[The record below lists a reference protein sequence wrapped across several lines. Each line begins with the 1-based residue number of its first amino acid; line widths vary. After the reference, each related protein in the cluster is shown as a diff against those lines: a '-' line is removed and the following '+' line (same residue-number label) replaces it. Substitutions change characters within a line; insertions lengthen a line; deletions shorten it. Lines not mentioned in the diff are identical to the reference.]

1 MTITETASRALA
13 AVLAWTAAHPSLTTI
28 IVLPIAGAVVN
39 FILRARTTE
48 ELAKLPRPVALFV
61 TFMRTIFPDAGPI
74 MALIAGALL
83 RQQVTPIPGVESIPP
98 PPRSPKDL
106 LPPPTGGFG
115 GSSSSGSYGPPAS
128 PGDVVIT
135 NKPSGTRGDA

>member
-1 MTITETASRALA
+1 MSITETTTHVAQ

-39 FILRARTTE
+39 FVLKARTTE
-48 ELAKLPRPVALFV
+48 ELAKLPRVFAVFV
-61 TFMRTIFPDAGPI
+61 TFMRTIFPDPAPI

-106 LPPPTGGFG
+106 LPPPAGGFG
-115 GSSSSGSYGPPAS
+115 ASGSYAP

-135 NKPSGTRGDA
+135 NKPSDDA

>member
-1 MTITETASRALA
+1 MSITETAAHVA
-13 AVLAWTAAHPSLTTI
+13 QAVLAWTAAHPSLTTI

-48 ELAKLPRPVALFV
+48 ELARLPRHVALFV
-61 TFMRTIFPDAGPI
+61 TFMRTIFPDPAPI

-106 LPPPTGGFG
+106 LPPPAVGFG
-115 GSSSSGSYGPPAS
+115 GSSSYGPPAS

-135 NKPSGTRGDA
+135 NKPSDDA

>member
-1 MTITETASRALA
+1 MTITETAAHVA
-13 AVLAWTAAHPSLTTI
+13 AIVLAWTAAHPSLTTI

-39 FILRARTTE
+39 FVLKARTTE

-61 TFMRTIFPDAGPI
+61 TFMRTIFPDPAPI

-106 LPPPTGGFG
+106 LPPPAGGFG
-115 GSSSSGSYGPPAS
+115 GNGS
-128 PGDVVIT
+128 DVVIT
-135 NKPSGTRGDA
+135 NKPNDGRGGDS

>member
-1 MTITETASRALA
+1 MTITETASHVLA

-61 TFMRTIFPDAGPI
+61 TFMRTIFHDPAPI

-115 GSSSSGSYGPPAS
+115 ASGSYGPPAS

>member
-1 MTITETASRALA
+1 MSITETATHVAQ
-13 AVLAWTAAHPSLTTI
+13 AVLAWTATHPSLTTI

-39 FILRARTTE
+39 FVLKARTTE

-106 LPPPTGGFG
+106 LPPPAGGFG
-115 GSSSSGSYGPPAS
+115 GSGS
-128 PGDVVIT
+128 DVVIT
-135 NKPSGTRGDA
+135 NKPSDDA

>member
-1 MTITETASRALA
+1 MSITETTTHVAQ
-13 AVLAWTAAHPSLTTI
+13 AVLAWTAAHQSLTTI

-39 FILRARTTE
+39 FVLKARTTE
-48 ELAKLPRPVALFV
+48 ELAKLPRVFAVFV
-61 TFMRTIFPDAGPI
+61 TFMRTIFPDPAPI

-106 LPPPTGGFG
+106 LPPPAGGFG
-115 GSSSSGSYGPPAS
+115 GSSSYGPPAS

-135 NKPSGTRGDA
+135 NKPSDDA